1 MKYKAYKYRLYPT
14 PQQKLLIAK
23 HFGCC
28 RWVYNYA
35 LNKKITA
42 YQTNKQT
49 LSRYDISAD
58 LPILKKQQETC
69 WLKEV
74 NSLSLQAALI
84 NLDSAYQK
92 FFKGGGFPKF
102 KSKKDNR
109 QSFTIPQNTVV
120 NFDTNRVSIPKF
132 KEGIKARL
140 HRSFKGTVKSS
151 TITRT
156 PSNKYFISILVEVD
170 KPDTPKKPISE
181 SKAVG
186 IDLGVKTFAVL
197 SDGTKIPNYKFLRK
211 SIDRLKRAQRLYS
224 KKTKGSNNRWKSRVR
239 LARMHEH
246 VANQRGDFINKVVH
260 FLVTHY
266 GTICLE
272 TLNVKGMVKNHHLA
286 QSIED
291 VSFGMFNELL
301 EQKADEYG
309 VNILRI
315 GRFEPSSRMCT
326 CGYVNHE
333 LTLSDR
339 EWTCPKCGA
348 HHDRDLLAA
357 NNIKR
362 FAFRNIH
369 TAGTAG
375 INACG
380 DMITSLDGS
389 AQEAPSL

>member
-1 MKYKAYKYRLYPT
+1 
-14 PQQKLLIAK
+14 
-23 HFGCC
+23 
-28 RWVYNYA
+28 
-35 LNKKITA
+35 
-42 YQTNKQT
+42 
-49 LSRYDISAD
+49 
-58 LPILKKQQETC
+58 
-69 WLKEV
+69 
-74 NSLSLQAALI
+74 
-84 NLDSAYQK
+84 
-92 FFKGGGFPKF
+92 
-102 KSKKDNR
+102 
-109 QSFTIPQNTVV
+109 
-120 NFDTNRVSIPKF
+120 
-132 KEGIKARL
+132 
-140 HRSFKGTVKSS
+140 
-151 TITRT
+151 
-156 PSNKYFISILVEVD
+156 VD

-197 SDGTKIPNYKFLRK
+197 SDGTEIPNHKFLRK

-246 VANQRGDFINKVVH
+246 VANQRMDFINKAVH

-339 EWTCPKCGA
+339 EWTCPKCGT

-362 FAFRNIH
+362 FAFRDIH